1 MARKLRKG
9 KVSPLDPGKQIKK
22 TEAAKRKV
30 ARNDAKDKAPPKG
43 KKAKAKTK
51 AKPKTKAKAKAKVGT
66 PKIAGALGVAS
77 RAGPAVLASV
87 AAAGGGVKLI
97 SEIFSRV
104 TSGGKPKQYQDYGWE
119 KYSKSRARLSKAAG
133 KQPGPVGEFSQVS
146 ERKARKKTP
155 EKPSPGSDIMAG
167 RGKVMTIQPEG
178 ERAYQAG
185 YETARPLYAPLVSS
199 TPKTVTKKTEV
210 GKVKDATTLHSDISK
225 SRAIAPVKIIL
236 DEKRGPVKAKK
247 AVKPAAKEE
256 PAPTKT
262 KPVAKKKEA
271 TTTTKK
277 GKLIPPRKPK
287 SEFFSST
294 RKAIRTGTEAPK
306 LTASARGGLLK
317 KPLVATEPFNLEAPS
332 SKMKTAQRL
341 DFDKFNKSSSKLGRT
356 MDDALRRFFS
366 FMPGVLPQSTDDS
379 KWIRKRK

>member
-9 KVSPLDPGKQIKK
+9 KVSPLDPSEQIKK
-22 TEAAKRKV
+22 REAAERKV
-30 ARNDAKDKAPPKG
+30 ARNVAKDKAPPKR
-43 KKAKAKTK
+43 KKAKAKAK
-51 AKPKTKAKAKAKVGT
+51 AKPKTKAKAGAKGGI

-167 RGKVMTIQPEG
+167 RGKVMTIQPKG
-178 ERAYQAG
+178 ERVFQAG
-185 YETARPLYAPLVSS
+185 YETAN
-199 TPKTVTKKTEV
+199 PKAVVKKTSAP
-210 GKVKDATTLHSDISK
+210 GKKVKEKPSARKQPRTLNEAGGGSDESTN
-225 SRAIAPVKIIL
+225 VK
-236 DEKRGPVKAKK
+236 KVAKEA
-247 AVKPAAKEE
+247 AVKK
-256 PAPTKT
+256 PAPAETES
-262 KPVAKKKEA
+262 VAKKKEA
-271 TTTTKK
+271 ATTTKK
-277 GKLIPPRKPK
+277 RKSIPPRKPK

-294 RKAIRTGTEAPK
+294 RKAIS
-306 LTASARGGLLK
+306 SARGGRGD
-317 KPLVATEPFNLEAPS
+317 KPTRALTSADTWKGKATGWSEKTSLAPTTPS
-332 SKMKTAQRL
+332 STMKTAQRL
-341 DFDKFNKSSSKLGRT
+341 DFDKFNKSSKIGQK
-356 MDDALRRFFS
+356 MDDSLRRFFS